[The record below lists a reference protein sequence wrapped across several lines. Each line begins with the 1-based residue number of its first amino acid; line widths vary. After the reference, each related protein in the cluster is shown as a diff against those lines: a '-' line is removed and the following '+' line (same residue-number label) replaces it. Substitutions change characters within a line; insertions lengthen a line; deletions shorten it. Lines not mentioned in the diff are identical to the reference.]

1 MMDADDILNIVTFL
15 GDEMTDEQAQRLMD
29 QAKSCCSIAD
39 MERIKDA
46 VGGLLHPALRVRGR
60 NGWFSQVLKGRNH
73 EA

>member
-46 VGGLLHPALRVRGR
+46 VGGPSTPC
-60 NGWFSQVLKGRNH
+60 SQSSRAKWVVFTGTERTQP
-73 EA
+73 